1 MKTTKITLIILLVL
15 VTLGTGSIYAQE
27 DDRPYKI
34 GILLWFSGE
43 PFIAEM
49 TALGYVEGEDV
60 TYMMPNYNELMMD
73 PTTTP
78 EQYME
83 AYTTGVQ
90 QMIEAGVDVF
100 VTNTDSD
107 AVMLQPMVGDTPIVF
122 AVSDDPI
129 ATGAVQD
136 LIRPGGQMTGSV
148 TNKPHERRLQ
158 ILTEVNPATDKVL
171 YLYSPLT
178 LEAESVLKQVQA
190 VAETLN
196 IELIPAPTP
205 DAPAAI
211 AVLENM
217 PEGVDW
223 FFLTPYV
230 PFDLSF
236 TEAMMTASTTHRI
249 GVSWVTNDAIP
260 GYLVSY
266 GPDATNVAP
275 RYAAQIVDRILR
287 GASPADL
294 PVETT
299 ENYLTINLE
308 TAEAIGLEIPV
319 GVLRQADRIVRPGEL
334 DNLFPIPTS
343 TVE

>member
-1 MKTTKITLIILLVL
+1 MKATKITLIMLLVL

-27 DDRPYKI
+27 DGSPYKI
-34 GILLWFSGE
+34 GILLWFGGE
-43 PFIAEM
+43 AFTTEM
-49 TALGYVEGEDV
+49 ASMGYVEGENV
-60 TYMMPNYNELMMD
+60 TYITSNYDDLLMD
-73 PTTTP
+73 PEATP

-83 AYTTGVQ
+83 AYMDAVQ
-90 QMIEAGVDVF
+90 QMIEAEVDVF

-107 AVMLQPMVGDTPIVF
+107 AVTLQPLVGDTPIVF
-122 AVSDDPI
+122 AVSDDPV

-136 LIRPGGQMTGSV
+136 LIRPGGQMTGTV
-148 TNKPHERRLQ
+148 TTKPHERRLQ
-158 ILTEVNPATDKVL
+158 ILTEINPATDKVL
-171 YLYSPLT
+171 YLYSPFT
-178 LEAESVLKQVQA
+178 LDAESVLEQVRA

-196 IELIPAPTP
+196 IELIVVPTP
-205 DAPAAI
+205 DSAAAI
-211 AVLENM
+211 AALENM

-230 PFDLSF
+230 PFDMPF
-236 TEAMMTASTTHRI
+236 TEAMMVASTMHRI
-249 GVSWVTNDAIP
+249 GITWVTNDALP

-266 GPDATNVAP
+266 GPDVNVNF
-275 RYAAQIVDRILR
+275 RLGAQIVDRILR

-294 PVETT
+294 PVEAT

-334 DNLFPIPTS
+334 DYLFPAPTS